1 MADLKTRLS
10 EIESSR
16 IEPTPRTSCE
26 DEGKGVYYSNDIIEV
41 ESSVTGFD
49 TKAEFEAMKD
59 VISEVK
65 VRLLQL
71 EAKAETQTTSDH
83 TEEAL
88 HYTVEAEIHTHEDH
102 NLSVSVSSMD
112 AEVREVDSN
121 MTVTPQPIIQLN

>member
-1 MADLKTRLS
+1 
-10 EIESSR
+10 
-16 IEPTPRTSCE
+16 
-26 DEGKGVYYSNDIIEV
+26 
-41 ESSVTGFD
+41 
-49 TKAEFEAMKD
+49 MKD

-88 HYTVEAEIHTHEDH
+88 HYTVEAEIHTQEDH

-121 MTVTPQPIIQLN
+121 MTVTPHPIIQLN

>member
-16 IEPTPRTSCE
+16 IKPTPRTSRE
-26 DEGKGVYYSNDIIEV
+26 DEGKGVYCSNDIIEV

-49 TKAEFEAMKD
+49 TKAEFEAIKD
-59 VISEVK
+59 VISGVK